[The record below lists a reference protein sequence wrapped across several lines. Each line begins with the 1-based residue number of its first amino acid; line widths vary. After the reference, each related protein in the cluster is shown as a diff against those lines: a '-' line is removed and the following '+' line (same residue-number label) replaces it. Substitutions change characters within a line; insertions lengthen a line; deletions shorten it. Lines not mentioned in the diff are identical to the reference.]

1 MKVLHINA
9 SPRGANSHSL
19 AVADHFI
26 AELSK
31 HREAVIDRIDLFKD
45 NLPEFGEVATGAK
58 MALFSGREQTADEV
72 AAWAAVRA
80 VFDRFATADLYVFNV
95 PIWNNG
101 IPYKLKHLIDLVT
114 QPGWSFGFD
123 PVVGY
128 SGLMKDKKAVII
140 HASGV
145 WHNDVGANF
154 GSDFSTPV
162 LRDWLTFLGI
172 VDQSHIRA
180 QPTVLTPDVE
190 VVKAAAMKHASEL
203 ASAI

>member
-9 SPRGANSHSL
+9 SPRGEGSHSL
-19 AVADHFI
+19 AVAEHFI
-26 AELSK
+26 TKLSAQ
-31 HREAVIDRIDLFKD
+31 RETVVDRIDLFRA

-58 MALFSGREQTADEV
+58 MALFAGREQTEEEV

-80 VFDRFATADLYVFNV
+80 VFDRFASADLYVFNV

-123 PVVGY
+123 PEAGY
-128 SGLMKDKKAVII
+128 SGLLTDRKAVII

-145 WHNDVGANF
+145 WHSNVGANF
-154 GSDFSTPV
+154 GSDFSTPI
-162 LRDWLTFLGI
+162 LQDWLCFLG
-172 VDQSHIRA
+172 VTDWHNIRV

-190 VVKAAAMKHASEL
+190 AVKAAAFEHATEL
-203 ASAI
+203 ASAF